1 MAEIQFADDAREIMD
16 QFIASF
22 PEAIKES
29 YKTKVLKG
37 VEYQILKKGLTLAS
51 KDVFI
56 DALYEAF
63 PKSFEPLLLRYK
75 DPQKLTSMMTAQKK
89 IDEEHPLV
97 KVRRWAIPPLQ
108 SDKTIKNV
116 FALMA
121 SPRKGGSTD
130 SIMDTLL
137 EGVAESGCI
146 IEKLYI
152 SDLTI
157 SPCIGCMAC
166 EAKKLETYCAV
177 KDDMTELYGKFLG
190 CDAFVMGFPV
200 YTARECAQAAIF
212 FDRLK
217 ALRTKGQMHKLANK
231 RRGALVVTWGW
242 PTEDSYDH
250 VVESA
255 LFVLNLFGVDTA
267 EVVTGSGF
275 WEAYY
280 KKGTA
285 KLDTQGMLQA
295 KKAGHSLV
303 SGC

>member
-285 KLDTQGMLQA
+285 KLDTKGMEQA
-295 KKAGHSLV
+295 REAGRALV
-303 SGC
+303 SGS